1 MSKSKILID
10 KVAKL
15 IEQGMVTSK
24 DLGDEIKNILKF
36 KQDEIINK
44 LNFVSK
50 DEFEIQKKRLDK
62 IEKKLNELL
71 KKKIKPKKA
80 KKSKLVDHYLGYFLE
95 RFFLH
100 VI

>member
-36 KQDEIINK
+36 KQDEIVNK

-50 DEFEIQKKRLDK
+50 DEFAIQKKRLDK
-62 IEKKLNELL
+62 IEKKLNEVL
-71 KKKIKPKKA
+71 KKKIKLKKA
-80 KKSKLVDHYLGYFLE
+80 KKS
-95 RFFLH
+95 
-100 VI
+100 

>member
-10 KVAKL
+10 KLAKL

-62 IEKKLNELL
+62 IEKKLNEVL
-71 KKKIKPKKA
+71 KKKIKLKKA
-80 KKSKLVDHYLGYFLE
+80 KKS
-95 RFFLH
+95 
-100 VI
+100 

>member
-24 DLGDEIKNILKF
+24 DLSDEIKNILKF

-80 KKSKLVDHYLGYFLE
+80 KKS
-95 RFFLH
+95 
-100 VI
+100 

>member
-36 KQDEIINK
+36 KQDEIVNK

-50 DEFEIQKKRLDK
+50 DEFAIQKKRLDK
-62 IEKKLNELL
+62 IEKKLNEVL
-71 KKKIKPKKA
+71 KKKINPKKA
-80 KKSKLVDHYLGYFLE
+80 KKS
-95 RFFLH
+95 
-100 VI
+100 

>member
-1 MSKSKILID
+1 MSKSKILIN
-10 KVAKL
+10 KLAKL

-24 DLGDEIKNILKF
+24 DFGDEIKNILKF

-62 IEKKLNELL
+62 IEKKINEVL
-71 KKKIKPKKA
+71 KKKLKSKRA
-80 KKSKLVDHYLGYFLE
+80 KKS
-95 RFFLH
+95 
-100 VI
+100 

>member
-10 KVAKL
+10 KIAKL

-36 KQDEIINK
+36 KQDESINK

-62 IEKKLNELL
+62 IEKKLNEVL

-80 KKSKLVDHYLGYFLE
+80 KKS
-95 RFFLH
+95 
-100 VI
+100 

>member
-62 IEKKLNELL
+62 IEKKLNELF

-80 KKSKLVDHYLGYFLE
+80 KKS
-95 RFFLH
+95 
-100 VI
+100 

>member
-10 KVAKL
+10 KLAKL

-62 IEKKLNELL
+62 IEKKINEVL
-71 KKKIKPKKA
+71 KKKLKSKKV
-80 KKSKLVDHYLGYFLE
+80 KKS
-95 RFFLH
+95 
-100 VI
+100 

>member
-10 KVAKL
+10 KLANL

-62 IEKKLNELL
+62 IEKKLNEVL

-80 KKSKLVDHYLGYFLE
+80 KKS
-95 RFFLH
+95 
-100 VI
+100 

>member
-15 IEQGMVTSK
+15 IEQGMITSK

-36 KQDEIINK
+36 KQDEIVNK

-50 DEFEIQKKRLDK
+50 DEFAIQKKRLDK

-80 KKSKLVDHYLGYFLE
+80 KKS
-95 RFFLH
+95 
-100 VI
+100 

>member
-10 KVAKL
+10 KLTKL

-24 DLGDEIKNILKF
+24 DFGDEIKNILKF

-50 DEFEIQKKRLDK
+50 DEFEIQEKRLDK

-80 KKSKLVDHYLGYFLE
+80 KKS
-95 RFFLH
+95 
-100 VI
+100 

>member
-10 KVAKL
+10 KIAKL

-50 DEFEIQKKRLDK
+50 DEFELQKKRLEK
-62 IEKKLNELL
+62 IAKKHNELI
-71 KKKIKPKKA
+71 KKKKPKKA
-80 KKSKLVDHYLGYFLE
+80 KKS
-95 RFFLH
+95 
-100 VI
+100 

>member
-10 KVAKL
+10 KLAKL

-24 DLGDEIKNILKF
+24 DIGEEIKNILKF

-62 IEKKLNELL
+62 IEKKINEVL
-71 KKKIKPKKA
+71 KKKLKSKKV
-80 KKSKLVDHYLGYFLE
+80 KKS
-95 RFFLH
+95 
-100 VI
+100 

>member
-36 KQDEIINK
+36 KQDEIVNK

-62 IEKKLNELL
+62 IEKKLNKVL

-80 KKSKLVDHYLGYFLE
+80 KKS
-95 RFFLH
+95 
-100 VI
+100 

>member
-10 KVAKL
+10 KIAKL

-62 IEKKLNELL
+62 VEKKLNEVL

-80 KKSKLVDHYLGYFLE
+80 KKS
-95 RFFLH
+95 
-100 VI
+100 

>member
-62 IEKKLNELL
+62 IERKLNEVL
-71 KKKIKPKKA
+71 KIRIKPKKA
-80 KKSKLVDHYLGYFLE
+80 KKS
-95 RFFLH
+95 
-100 VI
+100 

>member
-10 KVAKL
+10 KLAKL

-24 DLGDEIKNILKF
+24 DIGEEIKNILKF

-50 DEFEIQKKRLDK
+50 DEFEVQKKRLDK
-62 IEKKLNELL
+62 IEKKINEVL
-71 KKKIKPKKA
+71 KKKLKTKRV
-80 KKSKLVDHYLGYFLE
+80 KKS
-95 RFFLH
+95 
-100 VI
+100 

>member
-10 KVAKL
+10 KLAKL

-24 DLGDEIKNILKF
+24 DFGDEIKNILKF

-44 LNFVSK
+44 LNFASK

-62 IEKKLNELL
+62 IEKKLNEVL

-80 KKSKLVDHYLGYFLE
+80 KKS
-95 RFFLH
+95 
-100 VI
+100 

>member
-62 IEKKLNELL
+62 IEKKLNEVL
-71 KKKIKPKKA
+71 KKK
-80 KKSKLVDHYLGYFLE
+80 
-95 RFFLH
+95 
-100 VI
+100 

>member
-15 IEQGMVTSK
+15 IEQGMITSK

-36 KQDEIINK
+36 KQDEIVNK

-62 IEKKLNELL
+62 IEKKLNEVL

-80 KKSKLVDHYLGYFLE
+80 KKS
-95 RFFLH
+95 
-100 VI
+100 

>member
-24 DLGDEIKNILKF
+24 DLGGEIKNILKF

-44 LNFVSK
+44 LNFASK

-62 IEKKLNELL
+62 IEKKLNEVL
-71 KKKIKPKKA
+71 KKKIKLKKA
-80 KKSKLVDHYLGYFLE
+80 KKS
-95 RFFLH
+95 
-100 VI
+100 

>member
-10 KVAKL
+10 KVARL

-44 LNFVSK
+44 LNFASK

-62 IEKKLNELL
+62 IEKKLNEVL

-80 KKSKLVDHYLGYFLE
+80 KKS
-95 RFFLH
+95 
-100 VI
+100 

>member
-36 KQDEIINK
+36 KQDEIVNK

-50 DEFEIQKKRLDK
+50 DEFEIQKERLDK
-62 IEKKLNELL
+62 IERKINKVL
-71 KKKIKPKKA
+71 KKKLKLKKV
-80 KKSKLVDHYLGYFLE
+80 KKS
-95 RFFLH
+95 
-100 VI
+100 

>member
-10 KVAKL
+10 RIAKL

-36 KQDEIINK
+36 KQDEIVNK

-50 DEFEIQKKRLDK
+50 DEFAIQKKRLDK
-62 IEKKLNELL
+62 IEKKLNEVL
-71 KKKIKPKKA
+71 KKKIKLKKA
-80 KKSKLVDHYLGYFLE
+80 KKS
-95 RFFLH
+95 
-100 VI
+100 

>member
-15 IEQGMVTSK
+15 IEQGMITSK

-80 KKSKLVDHYLGYFLE
+80 KKS
-95 RFFLH
+95 
-100 VI
+100 

>member
-10 KVAKL
+10 KAAKL

-62 IEKKLNELL
+62 IEKKLNEVL
-71 KKKIKPKKA
+71 KKKIKSKKA
-80 KKSKLVDHYLGYFLE
+80 KKS
-95 RFFLH
+95 
-100 VI
+100 

>member
-15 IEQGMVTSK
+15 IEQGMITSK

-36 KQDEIINK
+36 KQDEIVNK

-50 DEFEIQKKRLDK
+50 DEFAIL
-62 IEKKLNELL
+62 
-71 KKKIKPKKA
+71 PKKSPIGVTMEMI
-80 KKSKLVDHYLGYFLE
+80 SK
-95 RFFLH
+95 
-100 VI
+100 

>member
-44 LNFVSK
+44 LNFASK

-62 IEKKLNELL
+62 IEKKLNEVL
-71 KKKIKPKKA
+71 KKKIIPKRA
-80 KKSKLVDHYLGYFLE
+80 KKS
-95 RFFLH
+95 
-100 VI
+100 

>member
-62 IEKKLNELL
+62 IEKKLDELL

-80 KKSKLVDHYLGYFLE
+80 KKS
-95 RFFLH
+95 
-100 VI
+100 

>member
-1 MSKSKILID
+1 MSKSKILMD

-62 IEKKLNELL
+62 IEKKLNEVL
-71 KKKIKPKKA
+71 KKK
-80 KKSKLVDHYLGYFLE
+80 
-95 RFFLH
+95 
-100 VI
+100 

>member
-36 KQDEIINK
+36 KQDEIVNK

-62 IEKKLNELL
+62 IEKKLNEVL
-71 KKKIKPKKA
+71 KKKINFNCQKKF
-80 KKSKLVDHYLGYFLE
+80 S
-95 RFFLH
+95 
-100 VI
+100 

>member
-50 DEFEIQKKRLDK
+50 DEFAIQKKRLDK
-62 IEKKLNELL
+62 IEKKLNEVL
-71 KKKIKPKKA
+71 KKKIKSKKA
-80 KKSKLVDHYLGYFLE
+80 KKS
-95 RFFLH
+95 
-100 VI
+100 

>member
-15 IEQGMVTSK
+15 IEQGMITSK

-36 KQDEIINK
+36 KQDEIVNK

-62 IEKKLNELL
+62 IEKKINEVL
-71 KKKIKPKKA
+71 KKKLKSKKV
-80 KKSKLVDHYLGYFLE
+80 KKS
-95 RFFLH
+95 
-100 VI
+100 

>member
-10 KVAKL
+10 KIAKL
-15 IEQGMVTSK
+15 IEHSMVTSK

-62 IEKKLNELL
+62 IEEKLNEVL

-80 KKSKLVDHYLGYFLE
+80 KKS
-95 RFFLH
+95 
-100 VI
+100 